1 MRPIKYGLK
10 MLLAL
15 GAMVYLTRCTPS
27 HWDKAAE
34 GAYAAELQLCVANAR
49 TLEESKEC
57 RRQVDTKWGV
67 AGVAGVAGGN
77 K

>member
-15 GAMVYLTRCTPS
+15 GAMMYLTRCAPS

-34 GAYAAELQLCVANAR
+34 SAYSAELQLCVANAR
-49 TLEESKEC
+49 TLDESREC
-57 RRQVDTKWGV
+57 RRQVNERWGV
-67 AGVAGVAGGN
+67 KGTE